1 MEGMRIR
8 TWVGRHLREHLRN
21 FLTTLKEVVFILTL
35 TAIIAIVLYLWQRDL
50 LAPVPHAKVADIYRT
65 NVILVQA
72 SNRSNADAIPADVA
86 PTMQSKTGHLAIVG
100 AINPWQ
106 PMVNALLQQE
116 TKDSEIIV
124 YGTSDATTTEVAGF
138 LKRLG
143 FHRISVL
150 YNEDI
155 IAGH

>member
-1 MEGMRIR
+1 
-8 TWVGRHLREHLRN
+8 
-21 FLTTLKEVVFILTL
+21 
-35 TAIIAIVLYLWQRDL
+35 
-50 LAPVPHAKVADIYRT
+50 
-65 NVILVQA
+65 
-72 SNRSNADAIPADVA
+72 
-86 PTMQSKTGHLAIVG
+86 
-100 AINPWQ
+100 
-106 PMVNALLQQE
+106 MVNALLQQE